1 MLAVVLGT
9 VLGLIS
15 FATVP
20 WLAIGF
26 LPLAGYLLGIVAGS
40 LRETRGQ
47 PAGVRARLPLV
58 LATMHFSWG
67 WGFLTSPK
75 SLYRSTL
82 PAL

>member
-1 MLAVVLGT
+1 VLAIVLGT

-26 LPLAGYLLGIVAGS
+26 APLIGYVLGIALGS
-40 LRETRGQ
+40 LRESRGQ
-47 PAGVRARLPLV
+47 AAGVRARLPLV

-67 WGFLTSPK
+67 LGFLTSPQ

-82 PAL
+82 